1 MQMIA
6 MQKIRRPNVI
16 ADEACGGI
24 INYTERAPFSLATG
38 RTYSFSP
45 EVRRFRECSRSR

>member
-24 INYTERAPFSLATG
+24 INYTERAATG
-38 RTYSFSP
+38 RTNSFSP